1 MRILHVLDHSLPLHS
16 GYSFRT
22 LAIVREQR
30 RLGWQTAQLTSTKHE
45 ISVSE
50 ELPGHRRP
58 DGPSPRETVDGV
70 EFLRTPRP
78 PGLMSQVPV
87 LRQWSVVST
96 LRRRLGEVIAEF
108 RPDVLHAHS
117 PSLNGLAT
125 AAAARSHGLPFVYE
139 LRALWEDAGVD
150 HGTDREGG
158 VRYRL
163 SRRLET
169 AVLRRA
175 DAIVTICEGL
185 RREIVARGIPA
196 SRITVVPNA
205 VDVETF
211 TTAAEAPRELGRR
224 LGLEGFRVLGFIGS
238 FYAYEGVALLLEA
251 LPAILARSPR
261 TKVLLV
267 GGGFQDQNLRRR
279 VREQGLEEAVIFTGR
294 VPHRDVPS
302 YYHLAEILVYPRLS
316 MRLTELVTPL
326 KPLEAMA
333 YRRLVVASDVGGHTE
348 LIRDGETGL
357 LFRAGDAGALAARVI
372 EALELGERGQAIRA
386 EARRFVETERTWPV
400 SVQRYAAVYEAI
412 RAPGAVGA
420 LRST

>member
-22 LAIVREQR
+22 LAIIREQQ
-30 RLGWQTAQLTSTKHE
+30 RLGWQTAQLTSIKHE
-45 ISVSE
+45 VSVSE
-50 ELPGHRRP
+50 ELPSHRQP
-58 DGPSPRETVDGV
+58 DGSRPRENVDGV
-70 EFLRTPRP
+70 EFLRTPLRR
-78 PGLMSQVPV
+78 GLMSQLPI
-87 LRQWSVVST
+87 LRQWNVVRT
-96 LRRRLGEVIAEF
+96 LRRRLDEVIADF

-175 DAIVTICEGL
+175 DAVVTICEGL
-185 RREIVARGIPA
+185 RREIAGRKIPA

-211 TTAAEAPRELGRR
+211 TTMADAPRELSTR
-224 LGLEGFRVLGFIGS
+224 LGLDGFRVLGFIGS

-251 LPAILARSPR
+251 LPAILRRWPK
-261 TKVLLV
+261 TKLLLV
-267 GGGFQDQNLRRR
+267 GGGFQDQHLRRR
-279 VREQGLEEAVIFTGR
+279 VREQRLEDAVIFTGR

-302 YYHLAEILVYPRLS
+302 YYDLVEVLVYPRLS
-316 MRLTELVTPL
+316 MRLTDLVTPL

-333 YRRLVVASDVGGHTE
+333 YRRLVVASDVGGHAE
-348 LIRDGETGL
+348 LIRDGHTGL
-357 LFRAGDAGALAARVI
+357 LFRAGDADALAARVI
-372 EALELGERGQAIRA
+372 DALELGERGQAIRA
-386 EARRFVETERTWPV
+386 AARRFVETERTWTGAV
-400 SVQRYAAVYEAI
+400 RQYAPVYENIRPAGAI
-412 RAPGAVGA
+412 GA
-420 LRST
+420 LRRT